1 LTVTTLAAGSL
12 LAVAALP
19 AAAADHGRNHSQP
32 RSQVVLGAVQYDSP
46 GRDTGTN
53 ASLNAEWV
61 TVVNTSR
68 RAVNLSGW
76 TLSDADHHSYRFTHL
91 RLAGHASV
99 RVHTGTGRDTN
110 TNVFQNRRNYVWNN
124 DNDTATLRDDDG
136 RVADTTSWDH
146 QRGEHR
152 GGDQRGGDRDDNRG
166 DHRGGDRGDDHGGD
180 QRGGDRDDH
189 RGGDRDDHRGGGDGD
204 HRGRDHRGGDRD
216 DQRGGGQRGDH
227 RGDDHGGDRVGRR

>member
-1 LTVTTLAAGSL
+1 MTTLAAGSL
-12 LAVAALP
+12 LAAAALP
-19 AAAADHGRNHSQP
+19 AAAADHSRNHSQP

-76 TLSDADHHSYRFTHL
+76 TLSDADHHSYRFAHL

-110 TNVFQNRRNYVWNN
+110 TNVFQNRRAYVWNN
-124 DNDTATLRDDDG
+124 DNDTATLRNDDG

-152 GGDQRGGDRDDNRG
+152 GDGQRGGGQRGDQRGGGQRG
-166 DHRGGDRGDDHGGD
+166 DHRGGGN
-180 QRGGDRDDH
+180 
-189 RGGDRDDHRGGGDGD
+189 GD